1 LLPKACDIVKLF
13 LFVHTHVSTRVLFL
27 FCFINSIILLIFYV
41 LYNVLR
47 GICQERNKFSLLFFL
62 SVARARLSENTRE
75 GELQAS
81 TRTPLSYPR
90 FSSPKGV
97 LDWLSN
103 VDTTTAELRNHVRHS
118 TWSLIEL
125 SEISLALLR
134 QLVPDVLLLPNESV
148 GQLSSTCVT
157 DRMFLSLNE

>member
-1 LLPKACDIVKLF
+1 LF
-13 LFVHTHVSTRVLFL
+13 TYNLFFFFPFSFRL
-27 FCFINSIILLIFYV
+27 ISIIFYTCCV
-41 LYNVLR
+41 TLT
-47 GICQERNKFSLLFFL
+47 FSSGNMPRTKQILSSFFFPPCHPRSL
-62 SVARARLSENTRE
+62 PAGTRE

-81 TRTPLSYPR
+81 TRTPLSLHPR

-125 SEISLALLR
+125 SGISPALLQ
-134 QLVPDVLLLPNESV
+134 QLAPNGPAPFQRKCRTV
-148 GQLSSTCVT
+148 VAHVC
-157 DRMFLSLNE
+157 N